1 MADHR
6 ETGTGNLIAELM
18 DHVSSLLRKEVDLA
32 RTEVA
37 EKMNSALGGIISMA
51 VALVFA
57 IVALNTLSAAIVSWL
72 AEAVDL
78 GAGWASLIVTVVFGL
93 IAVMLIMR
101 GKKALQ
107 ARNLAP
113 SKTAQNLR
121 RDVESVKEAYK

>member
-101 GKKALQ
+101 GKKTLQ

-113 SKTAQNLR
+113 SKTGQNLR

>member
-51 VALVFA
+51 VALVLA

-78 GAGWASLIVTVVFGL
+78 GAGWASLIVTVIFGL

-101 GKKALQ
+101 GKKTLQ

-113 SKTAQNLR
+113 LKTAQNLR

>member
-37 EKMNSALGGIISMA
+37 EKMNSVLGGIISMA

-57 IVALNTLSAAIVSWL
+57 IVALNTLSAAIVSWV

-78 GAGWASLIVTVVFGL
+78 GAGWASLLVTVVFGL

>member
-57 IVALNTLSAAIVSWL
+57 IVALNTFSAAIVSWL
-72 AEAVDL
+72 AEAADL

-93 IAVMLIMR
+93 IAVLLIMR

>member
-32 RTEVA
+32 RTELA

-57 IVALNTLSAAIVSWL
+57 IVALNTFSAAIVSWL
-72 AEAVDL
+72 AEAADL

-101 GKKALQ
+101 GKKTLQ

>member
-6 ETGTGNLIAELM
+6 ETGTGNLFAELM

-32 RTEVA
+32 RAEVA
-37 EKMNSALGGIISMA
+37 EKVNSALGGIISMA

-57 IVALNTLSAAIVSWL
+57 IVALNTFSAAIVSWL
-72 AEAVDL
+72 AEAADL

-93 IAVMLIMR
+93 IAVLLIMR

>member
-1 MADHR
+1 MADYR

-101 GKKALQ
+101 GKKTLQ

>member
-78 GAGWASLIVTVVFGL
+78 GAGWASLIVTVFFGL

-101 GKKALQ
+101 GKKTLQ